1 MQDFD
6 KIFRLTG
13 RVEDILVLKPEDD
26 NMYGSKITRSER
38 TAYRKKVIQAIRS
51 KADSGFKGVNYS
63 TYDEKAWQNLINE
76 VDEALSAGERHFGN
90 GPLTKHGR
98 EYLKKIRDAAYD
110 NLIEKDY
117 ENAKKQNPVPQ
128 TFIQAYIKKN
138 NISSDIENLSYEDW
152 NKILKQAKKDL
163 SKKDLPQL
171 KKAYLKKIQDA
182 AEAKGKYTGSSDKD
196 PTTGEPLFQSLKELQ
211 NNNSTKI
218 KFSAQLIKSVK
229 KLLEP
234 ITKLLVK
241 ERGEENA
248 LLIPNSK
255 KQQRRR

>member
-90 GPLTKHGR
+90 STTQTIIFKNKSLI
-98 EYLKKIRDAAYD
+98 KIKWMLGDECSRSAAY
-110 NLIEKDY
+110 Y
-117 ENAKKQNPVPQ
+117 
-128 TFIQAYIKKN
+128 
-138 NISSDIENLSYEDW
+138 S
-152 NKILKQAKKDL
+152 
-163 SKKDLPQL
+163 
-171 KKAYLKKIQDA
+171 
-182 AEAKGKYTGSSDKD
+182 
-196 PTTGEPLFQSLKELQ
+196 
-211 NNNSTKI
+211 
-218 KFSAQLIKSVK
+218 
-229 KLLEP
+229 
-234 ITKLLVK
+234 
-241 ERGEENA
+241 R
-248 LLIPNSK
+248 
-255 KQQRRR
+255 